1 MADST
6 RITTTTALNEIKN
19 LEMPTTIYTNIKLSQ
34 LSAYPSRTI
43 QLDDLFLIS
52 KYNEFDNTYTS
63 YKINYQDLIPAVV
76 VNSMLC
82 NVHYNTSTEQLVFQF
97 NVNNQLCSISA
108 TISDWIQ
115 PYSAGNS
122 ISIDTRNKIHTMYV
136 AGKGVNF
143 CKDGVYTTI
152 CADINAISAQLSNI
166 GSNIS
171 VQGNNGICVS
181 LSNNMYTICADYT
194 QLCTGLFLSDY
205 MTHNEFNDRTSVL
218 YNTIGLS
225 CQQIGNYCH
234 AEGFY
239 TTAFGDFSH
248 SEGVCTNAFGKY
260 VNIEEW
266 KRTMFGREYE
276 CAHAEGISTVAY
288 ARGSHSEGVCT
299 SAFGMYSHV
308 EGLSCCTID
317 LDIEGLK
324 NRHGTF
330 AHAEGLATSA
340 VGNDSHAEG
349 DFTYAEGYAS
359 HTEGCKTSAFGNYSH
374 AEGINNVTFADQT
387 HAEGGYNYV
396 SGDYSHIEGYY
407 NKGIGIVNHIEGREN
422 TVSANYCHVEGISNI
437 VPKGHNYSYCYNGDY
452 KVQYASNGEGTFN
465 INPINGI
472 SGVYIGT
479 SSLYNIIQ
487 DLIAKSK

>member
-34 LSAYPSRTI
+34 LSAYPSKTV

-82 NVHYNTSTEQLVFQF
+82 NVYYNTSTEQLVFQF

-115 PYSAGNS
+115 LYSAGNA
-122 ISIDTRNKIHTMYV
+122 ISIDTRNKIHAMYV

-143 CKDGVYTTI
+143 CKNGVYT
-152 CADINAISAQLSNI
+152 
-166 GSNIS
+166 
-171 VQGNNGICVS
+171 
-181 LSNNMYTICADYT
+181 TICADYT
-194 QLCTGLFLSDY
+194 QLCAGLFLSDY
-205 MTHNEFNDRTSVL
+205 ITHDEFNNSTSVL

-225 CQQIGNYCH
+225 CQPIGNYCH
-234 AEGFY
+234 TEGFC

-317 LDIEGLK
+317 LDIEGLN

-374 AEGINNVTFADQT
+374 VEGINNAAFADQT

-422 TVSANYCHVEGISNI
+422 IVSANYCHVEGISNI

-452 KVQYASNGEGTFN
+452 KVQYTSNGEGTFN

-479 SSLYNIIQ
+479 SSLYSIIQ